1 MRAQAKKVTL
11 YTTPTCPWCQVAK
24 RYLTEN
30 GVGFAEVDISTDRA
44 GLREMVLMTAQH
56 GVPVLRVGRE
66 GAGGLERRG
75 VRRLYGSVTRAP
87 TPCW

>member
-1 MRAQAKKVTL
+1 MPAQAKKVTL

-56 GVPVLRVGRE
+56 GVPVLRIGEKALVGWNVE
-66 GAGGLERRG
+66 EFE
-75 VRRLYGSVTRAP
+75 RLYGT
-87 TPCW
+87 

>member
-24 RYLTEN
+24 RYLTEHE
-30 GVGFAEVDISTDRA
+30 VGFAEVDVSADRA

-56 GVPVLRVGRE
+56 GVPVLRIGEKALVGWNAE
-66 GAGGLERRG
+66 EFE
-75 VRRLYGSVTRAP
+75 RLYGT
-87 TPCW
+87 